1 MNRKKVIP
9 IILTGWLASTLLPSV
24 SLAENSSLDKINR
37 EIEEI
42 RAKMSQQKKN
52 ISSLQQQISAIQVQ
66 QKELEDQL
74 LYIDMRR
81 NETQNKLDKLD
92 GQIEQTKQEA
102 VKAQQQLDEAVERV
116 NKRDRLLKTRL
127 RAMYERGSV
136 SYLEVLLGSTDFSD
150 FLNRFNALQ
159 TIFEQD
165 KRILEENIR
174 DKETIEAKKKEVDA
188 HLAKLEQMFAEAE
201 ELKAELDRQYKQS
214 VAIKAELEEK
224 EEDLH
229 HSLEEFEQSL
239 LAMARQEK
247 EKLAEKIRLQ
257 GGSVIGSG
265 GKLFLPLPPGSF
277 TLTSGFGVRTDPFTG
292 RQSGHNGLD
301 MAAPKGTPIYAA
313 ESGVVL
319 LAGLYSGYGNAI
331 IIQHDET
338 YSTLYAHI
346 REGGILVK
354 AGQVVQRGQKIAE
367 VGSTGR
373 STGNH
378 LHFTVYKNDVAIDP
392 TPLLR

>member
-1 MNRKKVIP
+1 MNRKRFLP
-9 IILTGWLASTLLPSV
+9 IILTGLLASTILPSV
-24 SLAENSSLDKINR
+24 GWAETSSLEKINR

-52 ISSLQQQISAIQVQ
+52 ISSLKQQISTIQLQ

-92 GQIEQTKQEA
+92 GEIEETKQEA

-127 RAMYERGSV
+127 QAMYERGSV
-136 SYLEVLLGSTDFSD
+136 SYLEVLLGSTDFTD

-188 HLAKLEQMFAEAE
+188 HLANLEQMFAEAE
-201 ELKAELDRQYKQS
+201 ALKAELDKQYKQS

-229 HSLEEFEQSL
+229 HNLAMFEQVL
-239 LAMARQEK
+239 LETARQEK
-247 EKLAEKIRLQ
+247 AKLAEKIRLQ
-257 GGSVIGSG
+257 GNSVIGSG
-265 GKLFLPLPPGSF
+265 GQLHLPLPPGSF
-277 TLTSGFGVRTDPFTG
+277 RYTSGFGVRTDPFTG
-292 RQSGHNGLD
+292 KQAGHNGVD

-313 ESGVVL
+313 ESGVVI

-346 REGGILVK
+346 REGGIMVK
-354 AGQVVQRGQKIAE
+354 VGQVVERGQKIAE

-392 TPLLR
+392 MPLLR

>member
-1 MNRKKVIP
+1 MNKKVVFP
-9 IILTGWLASTLLPSV
+9 IILTTVLVCTMIPAVGW
-24 SLAENSSLDKINR
+24 AENSSLEKINQ
-37 EIEEI
+37 EIAQI
-42 RAKMSQQKKN
+42 RARMSEQKKN
-52 ISSLQQQISAIQVQ
+52 ISSLEQQISAIQVQ

-92 GQIEQTKQEA
+92 GQIEVTKGEA

-116 NKRDRLLKTRL
+116 AKRDVLLKTRL
-127 RAMYERGSV
+127 RAMYEHGTV

-150 FLNRFNALQ
+150 FLNRFHALQ

-174 DKETIEAKKKEVDA
+174 DKETIEAKKKEVDE
-188 HLAKLEQMFAEAE
+188 HLAKLETMFAEAE
-201 ELKAELDRQYKQS
+201 KLKADLDSQYKQS
-214 VAIKAELEEK
+214 VAIKAELKEK

-229 HSLEEFEQSL
+229 DSLVQFEENL

-247 EKLAEKIRLQ
+247 AKLAEKIRMQ
-257 GGSVIGSG
+257 GGSVIASG
-265 GKLFLPLPPGSF
+265 GKLGLPLPPGSF
-277 TLTSGFGVRTDPFTG
+277 TFTSGFGMRTDPFTG
-292 RQSGHNGLD
+292 KSAGHNGLD

-313 ESGVVL
+313 EKGVVI
-319 LAGLYSGYGNAI
+319 LAGLYRGYGNAV

-346 REGGILVK
+346 REGGIQVK
-354 AGQVVQRGQKIAE
+354 VGQVVQRGEKIAE

-392 TPLLR
+392 APLIR